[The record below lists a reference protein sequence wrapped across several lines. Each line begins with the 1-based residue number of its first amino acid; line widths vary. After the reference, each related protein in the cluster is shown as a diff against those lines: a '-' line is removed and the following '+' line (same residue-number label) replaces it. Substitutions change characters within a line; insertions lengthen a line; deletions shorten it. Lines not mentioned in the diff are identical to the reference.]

1 MAGLIPQSFI
11 DDLLDRADIV
21 EVIDRRVRLKKV
33 DAITWRAVHSM
44 KKNHLRSASAR
55 KNSSTTALVVVRV
68 ATLSDS

>member
-33 DAITWRAVHSM
+33 AATTWPVVRFT
-44 KKNHLRSASAR
+44 KKKRLRLASIK
-55 KNSSTTALVVVRV
+55 KNSSITASAV
-68 ATLSDS
+68 ARAATPLAS